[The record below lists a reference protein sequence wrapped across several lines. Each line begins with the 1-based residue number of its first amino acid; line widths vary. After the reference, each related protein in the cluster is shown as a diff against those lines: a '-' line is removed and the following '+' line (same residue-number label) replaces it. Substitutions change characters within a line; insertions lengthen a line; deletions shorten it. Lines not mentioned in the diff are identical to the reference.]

1 MSKFRLNKNSVF
13 SIGGNAITCI
23 TDVTFDEA
31 VDTYVSEC
39 EDADGVKPQIDGG
52 IVVSGSLTY
61 EIEADG
67 VTVLNYLEPFDSGA
81 WIFQPNGTTAT
92 HLKITST
99 NIQISG
105 RSISTS
111 RTGLTTG
118 TASFVCDNLVVTSN

>member
-1 MSKFRLNKNSVF
+1 MAKIRLNKNSVF
-13 SIGGNAITCI
+13 SIAGNAITCI

-39 EDADGVKPQIDGG
+39 EDANGVKPQIDGG

-61 EIEADG
+61 ELETDD
-67 VTVLNYLEPFDSGA
+67 VTVLNYAAPFDSGA

-105 RSISTS
+105 RGIAAS
-111 RTGLTTG
+111 RKGLVTGSAT
-118 TASFVCDNLVVTSN
+118 FVCDDLTVTSN